1 MPDDAPDADTATGQ
15 RPTVDPIDQD
25 RSPDAPAEAAPTAA
39 GPAAGGTPSPAPPPS
54 DGGLAQW
61 ARRAGGYAWLEMRL
75 FELLGRWATTVPEPA
90 AAAQLGTASRHHA
103 WHAELWDEHLPS
115 IPGLDAA
122 ALVAPAGGGIAA
134 AVEDLVA
141 AAPGSGVE
149 ALASAY
155 RVLVPRLV
163 AGYDRD
169 LAAVSPVSDATFA
182 RTLRIV
188 LADLVPDWI
197 AGQRQLAV
205 LLTDQDAVERAAAQT
220 ARLELLLAGAAAP
233 GRDTGS
239 G

>member
-1 MPDDAPDADTATGQ
+1 MPEDAPDADTAPGR
-15 RPTVDPIDQD
+15 RPTVDPDDPD
-25 RSPDAPAEAAPTAA
+25 R
-39 GPAAGGTPSPAPPPS
+39 PPETLG
-54 DGGLAQW
+54 GGLARW
-61 ARRAGGYAWLEMRL
+61 ARRAGAYAWLEMRL

-103 WHAELWDEHLPS
+103 WHAELWHEHLPS

-122 ALVAPAGGGIAA
+122 ELVAPADVGIAA
-134 AVEDLVA
+134 AVDDLVT

-149 ALASAY
+149 PLASAY

-169 LAAVSPVSDATFA
+169 LAATSPVSDASVA

-197 AGQRQLAV
+197 AGQRQLAA
-205 LLTDQDAVERAAAQT
+205 LLTDQGAVERAAAQT
-220 ARLELLLAGAAAP
+220 ARLELLLAGATART
-233 GRDTGS
+233 RDNGA